1 MNSELKA
8 QLRGLNITATKE
20 MEIGG
25 GRKAIMI
32 CVPAPQLKSFQ
43 EIQVRLVRELE
54 NTLSGKHL
62 VFIAQ
67 RKILPMPAGKEPD
80 KE

>member
-1 MNSELKA
+1 M
-8 QLRGLNITATKE
+8 
-20 MEIGG
+20 
-25 GRKAIMI
+25 MI
-32 CVPAPQLKSFQ
+32 FVPASQLKSFQ

-62 VFIAQ
+62 VFMAQ